1 MLYKEAQKR
10 CYELENSTKVELVGD
25 EEHVGH
31 LENCKDEVNTPIHSS
46 CALKSWKCFLNV
58 SSEFFNVKDGEE
70 DSAE

>member
-46 CALKSWKCFLNV
+46 CALKS
-58 SSEFFNVKDGEE
+58 
-70 DSAE
+70 